1 MGYELFL
8 IKVFALFFEFLG
20 NIVYI
25 VSKLNKRKY
34 DK

>member
-8 IKVFALFFEFLG
+8 IKVFAPVFEFFE